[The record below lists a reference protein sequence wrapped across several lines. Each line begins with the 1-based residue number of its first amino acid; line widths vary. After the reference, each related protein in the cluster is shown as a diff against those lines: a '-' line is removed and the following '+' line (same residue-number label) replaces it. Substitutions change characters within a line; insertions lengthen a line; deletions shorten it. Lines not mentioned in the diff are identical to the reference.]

1 MGMTKEELFG
11 TLRDKLY
18 EIAKEHDLFNSNIT
32 VNCRAL
38 TAEEAIGIT
47 ERRDYP
53 IIDGHDVM
61 MQAEFDGGIGQ
72 TFTNK
77 PSIFAGKVADVFE
90 FDLVNN
96 DYDRAIFVAI
106 LNAITRRYGICDR
119 SIHCKNEGPEECS
132 KKAMVYLKETYG
144 DVKIALIGYQPALLE
159 GLSNNFSEVRI
170 LDLNPE
176 LIGKSRYGVTILDGD
191 KDYKDTVLDWADL
204 VLCTGSTVG
213 NGSVVNFLD
222 IGKEVLFYG
231 TTGAGAAA
239 LMGWKRLCY
248 AG

>member
-1 MGMTKEELFG
+1 MENEVTRRARCNFHKLIAYGFEKQVGQYIYHTIMMDVFNVEIHVDEEGNLSG
-11 TLRDKLY
+11 KLY
-18 EIAKEHDLFNSNIT
+18 DMESGEEYVNHRIKQQTGEFVSKMREAYFEILYDIVTNCYDAQPFIGNQSNRI
-32 VNCRAL
+32 A
-38 TAEEAIGIT
+38 
-47 ERRDYP
+47 
-53 IIDGHDVM
+53 
-61 MQAEFDGGIGQ
+61 
-72 TFTNK
+72 
-77 PSIFAGKVADVFE
+77 
-90 FDLVNN
+90 
-96 DYDRAIFVAI
+96 
-106 LNAITRRYGICDR
+106 
-119 SIHCKNEGPEECS
+119 
-132 KKAMVYLKETYG
+132 VYLKETYG

-176 LIGKSRYGVTILDGD
+176 LIGKTRYGVTILDGD

-239 LMGWKRLCY
+239 LMGWKRLCF
-248 AG
+248 AD

>member
-1 MGMTKEELFG
+1 MTKEELFG

-77 PSIFAGKVADVFE
+77 PSVFAGKIEDVFD

-144 DVKIALIGYQPALLE
+144 TAPEFLWKKYRISAGIAGRIVK
-159 GLSNNFSEVRI
+159 
-170 LDLNPE
+170 
-176 LIGKSRYGVTILDGD
+176 
-191 KDYKDTVLDWADL
+191 
-204 VLCTGSTVG
+204 
-213 NGSVVNFLD
+213 
-222 IGKEVLFYG
+222 
-231 TTGAGAAA
+231 
-239 LMGWKRLCY
+239 
-248 AG
+248 